1 MGNLDVH
8 TKLVH
13 IFLNGKYQGVETLRE
28 RFDDD
33 FAEDYLGGD
42 DNDYVFI
49 NNKDADWHI
58 GQISESQHKPQWSA
72 VKADAQAGD
81 YQAVKQKINMDDY
94 IRMMLVYLSTDI
106 EYEARGIMNTVNP
119 NVKIHFNL
127 NDSDGL
133 FWNKNGWRHT
143 GHWG

>member
-1 MGNLDVH
+1 
-8 TKLVH
+8 
-13 IFLNGKYQGVETLRE
+13 
-28 RFDDD
+28 
-33 FAEDYLGGD
+33 
-42 DNDYVFI
+42 
-49 NNKDADWHI
+49 
-58 GQISESQHKPQWSA
+58 
-72 VKADAQAGD
+72 
-81 YQAVKQKINMDDY
+81 MDDY